1 MNSTNKNYDELAKA
15 IVIQAVEDYKRALKE
30 QKELENKLMLVNSR
44 ITECEKFF
52 ESEWCKELSNIED
65 STYIID
71 NARKTAKEELK
82 NEVVIVSI
90 RIKQK
95 KDEVE
100 E

>member
-1 MNSTNKNYDELAKA
+1 MNPTNKNYDELAKA

-30 QKELENKLMLVNSR
+30 RKELENKLMLVNSR

-71 NARKTAKEELK
+71 NTRKTAKEELK
-82 NEVVIVSI
+82 NEVVIVSN

-95 KDEVE
+95 KDDVE